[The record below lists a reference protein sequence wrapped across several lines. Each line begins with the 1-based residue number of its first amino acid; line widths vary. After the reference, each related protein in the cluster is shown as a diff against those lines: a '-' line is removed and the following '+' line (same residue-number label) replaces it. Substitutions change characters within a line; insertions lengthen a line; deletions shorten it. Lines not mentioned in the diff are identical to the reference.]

1 MTCKDLKEYNQFCKK
16 SQMFLKDVS
25 EKVSGGEREER
36 RERMQ
41 EREESGRRL
50 EEEKNQ
56 NLSVSK

>member
-25 EKVSGGEREER
+25 EKVYGGEREER

-41 EREESGRRL
+41 EREGSGRRL

-56 NLSVSK
+56 NSSVSK